1 MEAEKMEI
9 EELVKRQRAYFA
21 TGKTKR
27 VGFRVAA
34 LQRLQEAIRKNEEAI
49 EKALKE
55 DLNKSSFESYMT
67 EVGMTLE
74 EISYFL
80 KNTARLARTERV
92 RTPLSQ
98 FPARSYVKK
107 EPLGVTLILSP
118 WNYPFMLSLIPVV
131 GAIAAGN
138 CCILKPSAYAPK
150 TAGVLKRLIGSVFPA
165 GYVAVVEGGREE
177 NKRLLEQKFDKIF
190 FTGSKQVGRL
200 VMEQAAKHLTPVTL
214 ELGGKSPCIIE
225 TDAPLS
231 MAAKRIVFGKFLN
244 SGQTCVAPDYCLVQ
258 RAVRDAFLE
267 ELVKWTKKLIGEE
280 PLANP
285 DYPRMVNAKH
295 FDRVMGLIEGETVV
309 CGGYGNKE
317 TLQIAP
323 TILKDVSLEDEVM
336 QEEIFGP
343 VLPVLTFDRL
353 EEAER
358 IISSGPKPL
367 ALYLF
372 TKNRRT
378 VKRITEGLPYGGGC
392 VNDTIIHLASTQ
404 LGFGGVGE
412 SGLGSY
418 HGKRSFDTFTHE
430 KSIVDKA
437 IWLDLPVRYMPYT
450 RTKERLLRWF
460 LR

>member
-138 CCILKPSAYAPK
+138 CCILKP
-150 TAGVLKRLIGSVFPA
+150 
-165 GYVAVVEGGREE
+165 
-177 NKRLLEQKFDKIF
+177 
-190 FTGSKQVGRL
+190 
-200 VMEQAAKHLTPVTL
+200 
-214 ELGGKSPCIIE
+214 
-225 TDAPLS
+225 
-231 MAAKRIVFGKFLN
+231 
-244 SGQTCVAPDYCLVQ
+244 
-258 RAVRDAFLE
+258 
-267 ELVKWTKKLIGEE
+267 
-280 PLANP
+280 
-285 DYPRMVNAKH
+285 
-295 FDRVMGLIEGETVV
+295 
-309 CGGYGNKE
+309 
-317 TLQIAP
+317 
-323 TILKDVSLEDEVM
+323 
-336 QEEIFGP
+336 
-343 VLPVLTFDRL
+343 
-353 EEAER
+353 
-358 IISSGPKPL
+358 
-367 ALYLF
+367 
-372 TKNRRT
+372 
-378 VKRITEGLPYGGGC
+378 
-392 VNDTIIHLASTQ
+392 
-404 LGFGGVGE
+404 
-412 SGLGSY
+412 
-418 HGKRSFDTFTHE
+418 
-430 KSIVDKA
+430 
-437 IWLDLPVRYMPYT
+437 
-450 RTKERLLRWF
+450 
-460 LR
+460 

>member
-225 TDAPLS
+225 ADAPLS

-267 ELVKWTKKLIGEE
+267 ELVKWTKKLTGEE

-295 FDRVMGLIEGETVV
+295 FDRVMGLIEGEVVV

-412 SGLGSY
+412 SGMGSY

-437 IWLDLPVRYMPYT
+437 LWLDLPVRYMPYT

>member
-150 TAGVLKRLIGSVFPA
+150 TAGVLKRLIGSAFPA

-225 TDAPLS
+225 ADAPLS

-323 TILKDVSLEDEVM
+323 TILTDVS
-336 QEEIFGP
+336 F
-343 VLPVLTFDRL
+343 
-353 EEAER
+353 
-358 IISSGPKPL
+358 ISSGPKPL

-412 SGLGSY
+412 SGMGSY